1 MTRLY
6 LAGPM
11 SGIPQLNFP
20 LFNAEAARLR
30 ALGYEVINPA
40 EINGGADEVVACAAM
55 TAEQYEKHWCACMKR
70 DVAALVTC
78 DGIAMLDGW
87 WNSKG
92 ATLERNLAQSLG
104 MTIFTAAALTS
115 PIPNFNDTEVM

>member
-30 ALGYEVINPA
+30 ALGYDIVNPA
-40 EINGGADEVVACAAM
+40 EINGGADEIVACAAM
-55 TAEQYEKHWCACMKR
+55 TAEQYQKHWCACMKR
-70 DVAALVTC
+70 DVAALVKC
-78 DGIAMLDGW
+78 DGIAMLEGW

-92 ATLERNLAQSLG
+92 ATLERNLALSLG
-104 MTIFTAAALTS
+104 MSVFQADALQQR
-115 PIPNFNDTEVM
+115 IPNFSDEEMS